1 MVKKVGW
8 LLHSLLILYSVGK
21 WEEKVIEME
30 GGRGVG
36 TRKEWKPSLSSPET
50 GIAGC
55 LFLDPQAAVQEFSC
69 RKGSTAVIRKHEIW
83 EAALGEGNGNSLQYS
98 CLEKS
103 MDRGAW
109 WAIVHGVPKSRT
121 RLSD

>member
-8 LLHSLLILYSVGK
+8 LLPSLLILYSIGK
-21 WEEKVIEME
+21 WEEQVIEME
-30 GGRGVG
+30 GAGGG
-36 TRKEWKPSLSSPET
+36 NQKGMETSPFLPEPR
-50 GIAGC
+50 IAGC

-69 RKGSTAVIRKHEIW
+69 RRGSTAVIRKHEIW
-83 EAALGEGNGNSLQYS
+83 KAALGEGNGNSLQYS

-109 WAIVHGVPKSRT
+109 WAIVHGVAKSQT
-121 RLSD
+121 QLND